1 MKMKVGLIGG
11 VSPFAFSVF
20 YNDLCEKYRKQTKG
34 TYPDLLIYSVK
45 VRQEVEEAFLHDRVT
60 KEIQKEIEQEFH
72 KACQIFV
79 QNQIEIVGECCN
91 TLSQIFYNVA
101 KSYSFQEIIT
111 PVNSVESYLE
121 ENQIK
126 NSLLLAT
133 KYTNRHLYQSK
144 TIQRISF
151 QEQNMIEQ
159 YIQEKINH
167 KNMSQS
173 EFIKMIEKYQR
184 EGKNIILGCTDINQI
199 DISQVKGL
207 CIIDS
212 IEIMVDNLLKKIN
225 PKKE

>member
-45 VRQEVEEAFLHDRVT
+45 VRQEVEEAFLYDRVA
-60 KEIQKEIEQEFH
+60 KEIQEEIEQEFH

-79 QNQIEIVGECCN
+79 ENHIEIVGECCN

-101 KSYSFQEIIT
+101 KNYSFQEIIT
-111 PVNSVESYLE
+111 PVNSVDIYLE

-133 KYTNRHLYQSK
+133 QYTNRHLYQNHK
-144 TIQRISF
+144 IHKLKK
-151 QEQNMIEQ
+151 QEQTVVDQ
-159 YIQEKINH
+159 YIYEKINLLQGER
-167 KNMSQS
+167 KKFMNLL
-173 EFIKMIEKYQR
+173 KKYER
-184 EGKNIILGCTDINQI
+184 KTIILGCTDINQK
-199 DISQVKGL
+199 DIPKYQEGYV
-207 CIIDS
+207 IDS
-212 IEIMVDNLLKKIN
+212 IKVMTDQILKKLN
-225 PKKE
+225 QV